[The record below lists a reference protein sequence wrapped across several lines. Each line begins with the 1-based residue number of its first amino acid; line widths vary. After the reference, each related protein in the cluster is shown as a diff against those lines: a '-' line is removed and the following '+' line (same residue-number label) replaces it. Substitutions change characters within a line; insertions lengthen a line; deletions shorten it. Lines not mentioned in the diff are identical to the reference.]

1 MKKTLLF
8 IALAVAI
15 VVGGYWITH
24 NQPTAKTS
32 QTQTNTQKT
41 MQEQT
46 QFQIIDE
53 AIGTGEMV
61 KSGDTVQVNYA
72 GTLEDGTKFD
82 SSYDRGTPFS
92 FTVGA
97 GQVIQGWE
105 QGLIGMKVGGKR
117 KLIIPYTMGYG
128 EQGMGPIPPKAT
140 LIFEIELLKIQ
151 SSNH

>member
-1 MKKTLLF
+1 MKQTILF
-8 IALAVAI
+8 IIIAVVVI
-15 VVGGYWITH
+15 VGAYWFTH
-24 NQPTAKTS
+24 NQPSTATENK
-32 QTQTNTQKT
+32 NN

-46 QFQIIDE
+46 QFQIIDQTV
-53 AIGTGEMV
+53 GTGDAV
-61 KSGDTVQVNYA
+61 KSGDTVEVNYV
-72 GTLEDGTKFD
+72 GTLENGTKFD

-151 SSNH
+151 NPSH